1 MLTPQRRPILLAFAA
16 TLAACGATPLPPP
29 PAPAPAPRAPD
40 WTEPAPAPSAPPVAS
55 RQIEITLTPQRD
67 PAGEV
72 TTLDVTIRLSEPP
85 GEFGDAS
92 PLKLTLED
100 SEQGESG
107 WPDGIEEVYAR
118 DGEGA
123 LALKT
128 RPVTVD
134 GDAGTEWRSDRHPSG
149 AIVITYRVRVAHG
162 DNHRFQGIH
171 GHAGGFEGLGGTF
184 LLLPDVNDVYRA
196 HVKWSLAGAGE
207 GASAVSSFGA
217 GDAEAS
223 APLDRLRSA
232 FYMAGPL
239 GRLALDEGGTHFR
252 GAWLGRPG
260 FDPAAAAVWAARARE
275 GQRAFFRDTDPAP
288 FTFFLRPV
296 PGLGPSWVG
305 NGGPSSFLFLAGD
318 KLEWSRLARF
328 AVAHEIAHAWIGVAG
343 SGVRL
348 DGPGG
353 AAYWF
358 TEGFTVHYTRAL
370 LLRDGLA
377 TPAEFL
383 DDLRERTERFLVNPD
398 KALPDE
404 AIVKGFFKS
413 DTINKLPYDR
423 GMLYAAEVDAA
434 IRARSGGKRSLDE
447 VILALLDR
455 ARALGK
461 QAAVAA
467 DPAAK
472 DAPAVVTAPLPA
484 EAFREIVGVELGPEG
499 QARYDAV
506 IVRGEA
512 PAPPSDAYGPCFKAV
527 KKAIPRF
534 ELGFDAASYRDD
546 KLAGLVKGSAADR
559 AGLREGDHVKGSGV
573 MIGVT
578 SQPVTM
584 SVDRGGKMKAISFL
598 PRGPTVDGSIWERD
612 PRVPDSACVRR

>member
-1 MLTPQRRPILLAFAA
+1 VLTLPRRPLVLAFAA
-16 TLAACGATPLPPP
+16 TLAACGATPV
-29 PAPAPAPRAPD
+29 PAPPAPAPRAPD
-40 WTEPAPAPSAPPVAS
+40 WSEPTPPPAPPAAS
-55 RQIEITLTPQRD
+55 RQIEITLAPQRD
-67 PAGEV
+67 PAGDV
-72 TTLDVTIRLSEPP
+72 ATLDVTIRLSEPP

-100 SEQGESG
+100 AEQGEAG
-107 WPDGIEEVYAR
+107 WPEGIEEVYAR

-128 RPVTVD
+128 RPVTID
-134 GDAGTEWRSDRHPSG
+134 DEACTEWRSDRHPSG
-149 AIVITYRVRVAHG
+149 AIVITYRVKVAPG

-171 GHAGGFEGLGGTF
+171 GHAGGFEGLGATF

-217 GDAEAS
+217 GDAETS

-239 GRLALDEGGTHFR
+239 GRLALDDGATHFR
-252 GAWLGRPG
+252 GAWLGRPL
-260 FDPAAAAVWAARARE
+260 FDPAETAVWAAKVRA
-275 GQRAFFRDTDPAP
+275 GQRAFFHDTDPAP
-288 FTFFLRPV
+288 FTFFLRTI

-318 KLEWSRLARF
+318 KLEWSRPARF
-328 AVAHEIAHAWIGVAG
+328 AVAHELAHTWIGVAG

-348 DGPGG
+348 EGPGG
-353 AAYWF
+353 SAYWF

-370 LLRDGLA
+370 LLANGLC

-398 KALPDE
+398 KALPNE

-434 IRARSGGKRSLDE
+434 VRAKSGGKRSLDDLM
-447 VILALLDR
+447 LALLDR
-455 ARALGK
+455 ARSLGK
-461 QAAVAA
+461 QAAGVETNAVTTAA
-467 DPAAK
+467 
-472 DAPAVVTAPLPA
+472 LPA
-484 EAFREIVGVELGPEG
+484 DAFREMVGAELGPAG

-527 KKAIPRF
+527 KKAVPRF
-534 ELGFDAASYRDD
+534 ELGFDVSSYKDD
-546 KLAGLVKGSAADR
+546 KLTGLVRGSAADR
-559 AGLREGDHVKGSGV
+559 AGLREGDPVKGSGV

-584 SVDRGGKMKAISFL
+584 IVDRGGKKKTISFL
-598 PRGPTVDGSIWERD
+598 PQGSTVDGSIWVRD
-612 PRVPDSACVRR
+612 AKVPDSACVRR

>member
-1 MLTPQRRPILLAFAA
+1 MLTPQRRPLLLAFAA
-16 TLAACGATPLPPP
+16 TLAACGATPLPTP
-29 PAPAPAPRAPD
+29 PAPAPRAPD
-40 WTEPAPAPSAPPVAS
+40 WSEPVPPPAPVVAS
-55 RQIEITLTPQRD
+55 RQIEITLAPQRD
-67 PAGEV
+67 PSAEI
-72 TTLDVTIRLSEPP
+72 TSIDVTIRLSEPP

-100 SEQGESG
+100 SEQGEDG
-107 WPDGIEEVYAR
+107 WPNGIEEVYAR

-128 RPVTVD
+128 RPATVD
-134 GDAGTEWRSDRHPSG
+134 GDACTEWRSDRHPTG
-149 AIVITYRVRVAHG
+149 AIVITYRVKVAPG
-162 DNHRFQGIH
+162 DNHRFQGVH
-171 GHAGGFEGLGGTF
+171 GHAGGFEGLGATF

-196 HVKWSLAGAGE
+196 QVKWSLAGAGE
-207 GASAVSSFGA
+207 GASALSSFGA
-217 GDAEAS
+217 GDAETS

-232 FYMAGPL
+232 FYMAGPV
-239 GRLALDEGGTHFR
+239 GRLALDDGATHFR
-252 GAWLGRPG
+252 GAWLGRPL
-260 FDPAAAAVWAARARE
+260 FDPAEVSVWAAKVRA
-275 GQRAFFRDTDPAP
+275 GQRAFFRDSDPAP
-288 FTFFLRPV
+288 FTFFLRAV

-305 NGGPSSFLFLAGD
+305 NGGPSSFLFLPGD
-318 KLEWSRLARF
+318 KLEWTRLARF
-328 AVAHEIAHAWIGVAG
+328 AVAHEIAHTWIGVAG

-348 DGPGG
+348 DGPPGS
-353 AAYWF
+353 AYWF

-398 KALPDE
+398 KAASNE
-404 AIVKGFFKS
+404 AIAKGFFKS
-413 DTINKLPYDR
+413 DTLNKLPYDR

-434 IRARSGGKRSLDE
+434 LRAKSSGKRSLDD

-461 QAAVAA
+461 QAAAA
-467 DPAAK
+467 DPVAK

-512 PAPPSDAYGPCFKAV
+512 PSPPSDAYGPCFKAE
-527 KKAIPRF
+527 KKKIPRF
-534 ELGFDAASYRDD
+534 ELGFYPASYKDD
-546 KLAGLVKGSAADR
+546 KLTGLVRGSAADR

-578 SQPVTM
+578 S
-584 SVDRGGKMKAISFL
+584 SR
-598 PRGPTVDGSIWERD
+598 
-612 PRVPDSACVRR
+612 